1 MPQEWYDTVD
11 EYALALW
18 KTNVAFGTRGWPG
31 LLARVGI
38 SSPIGAGIVLGAN
51 TIALAALV
59 ARDPSGLRAKGGQPG
74 IVSEVA
80 SNPELQA
87 ELMTIARQVKDFIG
101 EKPGQQALVKDDE
114 GLIEVV

>member
-18 KTNVAFGTRGWPG
+18 KTNVQFGTRGWPG

-38 SSPIGAGIVLGAN
+38 ASPIGTAMVLGAN

-59 ARDPSGLRAKGGQPG
+59 ARDPAGLRSKGGQPG
-74 IVSEVA
+74 IVSEIA
-80 SNPELQA
+80 SNPELQSQ
-87 ELMTIARQVKDFIG
+87 LMDMAQQVKEFIG

-114 GLIEVV
+114 GLITIV